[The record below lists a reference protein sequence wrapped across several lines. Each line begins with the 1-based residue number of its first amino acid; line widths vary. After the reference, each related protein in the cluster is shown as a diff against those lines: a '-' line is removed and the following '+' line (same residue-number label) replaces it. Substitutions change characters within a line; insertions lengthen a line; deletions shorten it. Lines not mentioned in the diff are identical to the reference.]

1 MIISWRLEFWLIFNA
16 EMYTDD
22 SSCFL
27 LVELFLSEME
37 GIKLIN

>member
-1 MIISWRLEFWLIFNA
+1 
-16 EMYTDD
+16 MYTDD

-27 LVELFLSEME
+27 LVELFLSETE